1 MSTPPAAVVSK
12 MHTKYMSVITNPYC
26 SHLGCHIHA
35 AHVKVI
41 TPGGLVRTEVAIC
54 PGRRFTGAAW

>member
-12 MHTKYMSVITNPYC
+12 MHTKCICHPYF

-41 TPGGLVRTEVAIC
+41 IPGGLVRTEVAIC